1 MGDFGMSGDD
11 LEQMYQEVILEAARD
26 PHGREHFAADV
37 SRNRAPHRPTRP
49 CAPATN
55 TARRANPTSSTPLA
69 VTRRRFTPRSPTAS
83 RTPSSVWCGTATAA
97 RSRRRACPSWLTCA
111 PARPSTRRWSCSAT
125 SMSSWSRAVLDC
137 RTRPRRRSWRTPWCS
152 RACQVPDAHQ
162 VRAAWLGGHARLR
175 RQGAGGEINGH
186 RTAMR
191 AVRVVL
197 LI

>member
-1 MGDFGMSGDD
+1 MSGDD

-26 PHGREHFAADV
+26 PHGREHFATDV
-37 SRNRAPHRPTRP
+37 SKEQGS
-49 CAPATN
+49 APADT
-55 TARRANPTSSTPLA
+55 TVRASHEYCTPGESHQFNPTCGDEATVHA
-69 VTRRRFTPRSPTAS
+69 ESPTAS

-111 PARPSTRRWSCSAT
+111 LARPSTRRWSCSAT

-137 RTRPRRRSWRTPWCS
+137 RTRPRRRSWRTRGVPG
-152 RACQVPDAHQ
+152 RVQVPDAHQ